1 MCMQFSFDFF
11 LKVSCQQKHLSF
23 VSTKT
28 FAFNFV
34 SGKTFCVLLL
44 SDTST
49 AQRGKVDMLR
59 FNSKNLKVLHMKEA
73 IKY

>member
-11 LKVSCQQKHLSF
+11 LKLSCQQKHLLF
-23 VSTKT
+23 VSPKT

-44 SDTST
+44 SDTS
-49 AQRGKVDMLR
+49 AALRGKVDMLR
-59 FNSKNLKVLHMKEA
+59 FNSKNFKVLHMKEA
-73 IKY
+73 INF